1 MKFETIKKVILAAI
15 LLPFVFMLIEGVF
28 VLRTSILQYRDLEKD
43 RQFADVLARG
53 GSIAATEILSEIDA
67 TRRHLAH
74 PSRGTAVD
82 MQQSRL
88 TLDRERRAFYASL
101 PPRDTLDQG
110 LAGEL
115 SALSLAYSRIVAARS
130 AVDQGRY
137 SGSNPGSIYWYA
149 ALKQL
154 AVVDALSP
162 LISDPVLLEKSNQL
176 MGILLTYYGE
186 RLITGIGTRYLNQ
199 DVSARFPIEL
209 FIQGKTML
217 GAGMDHMVFHSTAP
231 IVRDI
236 VAYLGR
242 GDQLK
247 ANAITDAILAGS
259 RPSRAM
265 GDAWAAAQRER
276 MAFLQQK
283 MVEAASDIH
292 ETGEQFSTLSH
303 IHLIQILALC
313 AGLLILATLV
323 MMLAARGLR
332 LIDKLARDR
341 ETLVGELRNAAQT
354 DLLTGLYNRRG
365 FEVAAS
371 ALLTQ
376 AEHGSHWISVVLFD
390 LDHFKKIND
399 IHGTMPAMPCC
410 GTSPASR
417 ARIFVPSISWCG
429 MAARSSWRF
438 CRIRRPT
445 RPPSSP
451 SACDRRS
458 RRRKSLL
465 RAAISSRS
473 RRASD
478 APAGQTTPPTGISRI
493 WSNAPIWRSTPP
505 RLPAAIAWC
514 RGRWCRLRRRRNDAR
529 RHRAAVL
536 IPAYEKRRL
545 RSGVPRAFPG

>member
-28 VLRTSILQYRDLEKD
+28 VLRTSILQYRDLEND
-43 RQFADVLARG
+43 RRFADVLARG

-67 TRRHLAH
+67 TRRYLAH
-74 PSRGTAVD
+74 PSSGTAVD

-88 TLDRERRAFYASL
+88 TLDRERHAFYASL
-101 PPRDTLDQG
+101 PSRDTLDQG
-110 LAGEL
+110 LADEL
-115 SALSLAYSRIVAARS
+115 AALSLAYSRIIAARS

-186 RLITGIGTRYLNQ
+186 RLITGIGTRYLDQ

-217 GAGMDHMVFHSTAP
+217 GAGMDHMVFHSSAP
-231 IVRDI
+231 VVRDI

-242 GDQLK
+242 SDQMK

-303 IHLIQILALC
+303 IHLTQIVALC

-323 MMLAARGLR
+323 MVLAARGLR
-332 LIDKLARDR
+332 LIDKLTRDR

-399 IHGTMPAMPCC
+399 VHGHDAGDAVLRHVAGVARQNFRSFDLLVRHGGEEFLALLPDSTPDEAAIVAERVRRAIETAEIPLASGDFLKVTASFGCAGRANDAANRNFEDLVKRADLALYAAKASGRNCVVSGPVVPA
-410 GTSPASR
+410 
-417 ARIFVPSISWCG
+417 
-429 MAARSSWRF
+429 
-438 CRIRRPT
+438 
-445 RPPSSP
+445 PPQEE
-451 SACDRRS
+451 
-458 RRRKSLL
+458 RRKT
-465 RAAISSRS
+465 
-473 RRASD
+473 ASGGSFD
-478 APAGQTTPPTGISRI
+478 SRI
-493 WSNAPIWRSTPP
+493 
-505 RLPAAIAWC
+505 
-514 RGRWCRLRRRRNDAR
+514 
-529 RHRAAVL
+529 
-536 IPAYEKRRL
+536 
-545 RSGVPRAFPG
+545 

>member
-1 MKFETIKKVILAAI
+1 MKFETIKKVMLAAI
-15 LLPFVFMLIEGVF
+15 LLPFAFMLIEGAF
-28 VLRTSILQYRDLEKD
+28 VLRTSIQHYRDLEKD

-67 TRRHLAH
+67 TRRYLAH
-74 PSRGTAVD
+74 PSSETAVD
-82 MQQSRL
+82 MQRSRL
-88 TLDRERRAFYASL
+88 TLDRERRAFQASL

-137 SGSNPGSIYWYA
+137 SGSNPGSVYWYA

-199 DVSARFPIEL
+199 DLSARFPIEL

-242 GDQLK
+242 SDQVR
-247 ANAITDAILAGS
+247 ADAITDAILARS

-265 GDAWAAAQRER
+265 GDAWAATQRER
-276 MAFLQQK
+276 MVFLQQK

-303 IHLIQILALC
+303 IHLTRILALC

-323 MMLAARGLR
+323 MLLAARGLR
-332 LIDKLARDR
+332 LIDRLIGDR

-376 AEHGSHWISVVLFD
+376 AEHGSRWVSVVLFD
-390 LDHFKKIND
+390 LDHFKKVND
-399 IHGTMPAMPCC
+399 VHGHDAGDAVLRHVASVARQNFRSFDLLVRHGGEEFLALLPDSTPDDAAIVAERVRMAIEAAEVPLQSGELLRVTASFGCAGRANAAANRNFEDLVKRADLALYAAKASGRNCVVSGPVVPTPPQEERRKTASS
-410 GTSPASR
+410 GGFASR
-417 ARIFVPSISWCG
+417 I
-429 MAARSSWRF
+429 
-438 CRIRRPT
+438 
-445 RPPSSP
+445 
-451 SACDRRS
+451 
-458 RRRKSLL
+458 
-465 RAAISSRS
+465 
-473 RRASD
+473 
-478 APAGQTTPPTGISRI
+478 
-493 WSNAPIWRSTPP
+493 
-505 RLPAAIAWC
+505 
-514 RGRWCRLRRRRNDAR
+514 
-529 RHRAAVL
+529 
-536 IPAYEKRRL
+536 
-545 RSGVPRAFPG
+545 

>member
-67 TRRHLAH
+67 TRRYLAH
-74 PSRGTAVD
+74 PSSGTAVD

-399 IHGTMPAMPCC
+399 IHGHDAGDAVLRHVAGVARQNFRSFDLLVRHGGEEFLALLPDSTPDNAAIVAERVRQAIEAAEIPLASGDLLKVTASFGCAGRANDAANRNFEDLVKRADLALYAAKASGRNCVVSGPVVPA
-410 GTSPASR
+410 
-417 ARIFVPSISWCG
+417 
-429 MAARSSWRF
+429 
-438 CRIRRPT
+438 
-445 RPPSSP
+445 PPQEE
-451 SACDRRS
+451 
-458 RRRKSLL
+458 RRKT
-465 RAAISSRS
+465 
-473 RRASD
+473 ASGGGFD
-478 APAGQTTPPTGISRI
+478 SRI
-493 WSNAPIWRSTPP
+493 
-505 RLPAAIAWC
+505 
-514 RGRWCRLRRRRNDAR
+514 
-529 RHRAAVL
+529 
-536 IPAYEKRRL
+536 
-545 RSGVPRAFPG
+545 